1 MTTQDMSTTPAVK
14 YKPVSDDG
22 FEDVKTDDDH
32 EEYPLDQRK
41 WNSCRGTSKS
51 RRALQILASL
61 LILAIYTWAVLYY
74 AREVIY
80 KPFCPRLTTPD
91 TVHVWDKVEFNPQ
104 PVNPVTPGHDHPLLG
119 NPSPEVDANWSAL
132 LSGKPFVSVD
142 VEPRHRFTNQSQ
154 RLPTE
159 SRNPRYTDLAW
170 RQMRYLSTMEKA
182 ASNLGGLA
190 MVHNLHCINYLY
202 QVAHREYY
210 YTPNTTEKEDATQK
224 SHIADSDFASGHC
237 LHHIM
242 ESVKCQAD
250 LTPVLLH
257 WTLHD
262 FHSVINWDGVER
274 TCADWSQLMDWG
286 SEHSVRKSTSI
297 SQFTDTKH
305 PIYGNFLDE
314 HGKFSWVDQEGGVDY
329 KEFFKTPEYQKWA
342 KEQGLASGEAAAEE
356 YLRSF
361 YVKQ

>member
-1 MTTQDMSTTPAVK
+1 MSATPAVK

-32 EEYPLDQRK
+32 EEYPLHQEN
-41 WNSCRGTSKS
+41 WNSSRGTSKS
-51 RRALQILASL
+51 RRAIQILVSL

-119 NPSPEVDANWSAL
+119 NPSPEVDANWSSL
-132 LSGKPFVSVD
+132 LSAFANRIPKSEVHRLGMETDAIPFND
-142 VEPRHRFTNQSQ
+142 GEGG
-154 RLPTE
+154 
-159 SRNPRYTDLAW
+159 Y
-170 RQMRYLSTMEKA
+170 
-182 ASNLGGLA
+182 LGGLA

-224 SHIADSDFASGHC
+224 SHIGHC

-286 SEHSVRKSTSI
+286 SEHSVRKSSSI
-297 SQFTDTKH
+297 SQFT
-305 PIYGNFLDE
+305 GNFLDE
-314 HGKFSWVDQEGGVDY
+314 HGKFGWVDQEGGVDY

-342 KEQGLASGEAAAEE
+342 KEQGLALGEAAAEE

-361 YVKQ
+361 YVKH

>member
-1 MTTQDMSTTPAVK
+1 MSTTPAVK

-142 VEPRHRFTNQSQ
+142 VAPRHRFTNQSQ

-182 ASNLGGLA
+182 AN
-190 MVHNLHCINYLY
+190 
-202 QVAHREYY
+202 
-210 YTPNTTEKEDATQK
+210 
-224 SHIADSDFASGHC
+224 
-237 LHHIM
+237 
-242 ESVKCQAD
+242 
-250 LTPVLLH
+250 
-257 WTLHD
+257 
-262 FHSVINWDGVER
+262 
-274 TCADWSQLMDWG
+274 
-286 SEHSVRKSTSI
+286 
-297 SQFTDTKH
+297 TKH

-329 KEFFKTPEYQKWA
+329 KEFFKTPEYQEWA

>member
-1 MTTQDMSTTPAVK
+1 MPAAPSAK
-14 YKPVSDDG
+14 YKPVSDG
-22 FEDVKTDDDH
+22 AFEDVKTDDDH
-32 EEYPLDQRK
+32 EEYLLDKGK
-41 WNSCRGTSKS
+41 WSSSRGTSRL
-51 RRALQILASL
+51 RRALQILAVL
-61 LILAIYTWAVLYY
+61 LALATYTWAVLYY
-74 AREVIY
+74 AQEVIY

-104 PVNPVTPGHDHPLLG
+104 LVNPVTPGHDHPLLG
-119 NPSPEVDANWSAL
+119 NPTPEVDANWSAL
-132 LSGKPFVSVD
+132 LSAFANRIPELEVRRLGMEADAIPFND
-142 VEPRHRFTNQSQ
+142 GEGG
-154 RLPTE
+154 
-159 SRNPRYTDLAW
+159 Y
-170 RQMRYLSTMEKA
+170 
-182 ASNLGGLA
+182 LGGLA
-190 MVHNLHCINYLY
+190 MVHNLHCIVSIEVDPRNLSLYGGVSKTKASCLRQNYLY
-202 QVAHREYY
+202 QVAHRDYY
-210 YTPNTTEKEDATQK
+210 YTSNTTEKEDATQK
-224 SHIADSDFASGHC
+224 SHIGHC

-286 SEHSVRKSTSI
+286 SEHSVRKATSI
-297 SQFTDTKH
+297 SQFT
-305 PIYGNFLDE
+305 GNFLDE

-342 KEQGLASGEAAAEE
+342 KDQGLALGEAAAEE
-356 YLRSF
+356 YLKSF

>member
-1 MTTQDMSTTPAVK
+1 MPAVPSAK

-22 FEDVKTDDDH
+22 LEDVKTDDDH
-32 EEYPLDQRK
+32 EEYLLDQGK
-41 WNSCRGTSKS
+41 WPSSRGTS
-51 RRALQILASL
+51 RLTRALQILAVL
-61 LILAIYTWAVLYY
+61 LALATYTWAVLYY
-74 AREVIY
+74 AQEVIY

-104 PVNPVTPGHDHPLLG
+104 LVNPVTPGHDHPLLG
-119 NPSPEVDANWSAL
+119 NPTPEVDANWSAL
-132 LSGKPFVSVD
+132 LSAFANRIPESEVRRLGMEVDAIPFND
-142 VEPRHRFTNQSQ
+142 GEGG
-154 RLPTE
+154 
-159 SRNPRYTDLAW
+159 Y
-170 RQMRYLSTMEKA
+170 
-182 ASNLGGLA
+182 LGGLA
-190 MVHNLHCINYLY
+190 MVHNLHCI
-202 QVAHREYY
+202 VAHRDYY
-210 YTPNTTEKEDATQK
+210 YTPNTTEKEDTTQK
-224 SHIADSDFASGHC
+224 SHIGHC

-297 SQFTDTKH
+297 SQFT
-305 PIYGNFLDE
+305 GNFLDE

-342 KEQGLASGEAAAEE
+342 KDQGLALGEAAAEE
-356 YLRSF
+356 YLKSF
-361 YVKQ
+361 YVKH

>member
-1 MTTQDMSTTPAVK
+1 MSTTPVVK

-41 WNSCRGTSKS
+41 WNSSRATSKS
-51 RRALQILASL
+51 KRALQILASL

-142 VEPRHRFTNQSQ
+142 
-154 RLPTE
+154 
-159 SRNPRYTDLAW
+159 
-170 RQMRYLSTMEKA
+170 
-182 ASNLGGLA
+182 
-190 MVHNLHCINYLY
+190 NYLY

-224 SHIADSDFASGHC
+224 SHIGHC

-329 KEFFKTPEYQKWA
+329 KEFFKTSEYQKWA